1 MRCGRPKAGG
11 GCAVTFPEAA
21 DRMHSAREV
30 PKRIEDRVIVA
41 LDVPSIKE
49 ARVLVDKLDAVV
61 SLFKIGL
68 WL

>member
-1 MRCGRPKAGG
+1 
-11 GCAVTFPEAA
+11 
-21 DRMHSAREV
+21 MHSAREV